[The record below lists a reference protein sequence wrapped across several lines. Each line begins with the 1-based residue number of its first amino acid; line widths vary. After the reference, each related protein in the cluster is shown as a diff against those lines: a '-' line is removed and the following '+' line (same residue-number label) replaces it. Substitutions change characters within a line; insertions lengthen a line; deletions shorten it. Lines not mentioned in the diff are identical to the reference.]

1 MSSNIVD
8 LGPVWFIPGENQGKY
23 PYCHSLFIR
32 DAGIIIDPASDR
44 DTLRHLREEHH
55 IQAVWLSHWHE
66 DHFKDLDL
74 FDDLPLFITRKDA
87 PPLSSLEEFLVA
99 YDSAENSPFWVTV
112 LIEEFHF
119 RPRIPAGYLEPE
131 TTVSLPGLN
140 IDIIATPG
148 HTPGHLALFFREPEI
163 LFLADYDLTAFGP
176 WYGDR
181 NSSIADTINSLNRL
195 QQIPARIWVTSHE
208 KGIFTSPPEDRWD
221 KYLEVIYE
229 RERKLLHALEQPKA
243 LEELVEEWIIY
254 GRPREPRAFFAFG
267 ERAHLKKH
275 LEDLIKRG
283 LVQKIADRFVLT
295 DGAGQH

>member
-8 LGPVWFIPGENQGKY
+8 LGPVWFIPGEKQGKY

-112 LIEEFHF
+112 LMEEFHF

-208 KGIFTSPPEDRWD
+208 QGIFTSPPEDRWD
-221 KYLEVIYE
+221 KYLGVIYE

-254 GRPREPRAFFAFG
+254 GRPREPRVFFAFG

-283 LVQKIADRFVLT
+283 LVQKFADRFVLT
-295 DGAGQH
+295 DSAGQH